1 MTDLSG
7 IRDQLYT
14 AVVHHYHRGFAL
26 SDIYDDDVLGLH
38 IIIKGFLE
46 ISALES

>member
-1 MTDLSG
+1 MTDASG
-7 IRDQLYT
+7 IRDQLCT
-14 AVVHHYHRGFAL
+14 AVVHHYHAGFAL
-26 SDIYDDDVLGLH
+26 SDIYDDDVLGL